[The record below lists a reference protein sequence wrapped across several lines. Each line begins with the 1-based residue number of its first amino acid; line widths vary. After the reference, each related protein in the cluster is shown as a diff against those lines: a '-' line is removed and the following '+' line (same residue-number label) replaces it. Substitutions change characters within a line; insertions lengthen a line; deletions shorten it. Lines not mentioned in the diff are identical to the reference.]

1 MYLITLFLPETLLTS
16 AGKEHPTITT
26 HNINRHCRVRFYACV
41 GKPLS
46 KQLYNIALNSSSFII
61 ALAKRPWV
69 SKSYAVVPRL
79 YEHFVCDNFYLLVY
93 IRKIG
98 QFFCDK
104 YTCWKGGV
112 LAFQWRIICQ
122 QEKLHVHTTRHTQCR
137 LERLS
142 SPALFLLIFAAQCH
156 CWRTKLKTVNKYCSQ
171 IVHKYLLSRKYR
183 IKNIF
188 QIKHLLSRKN

>member
-1 MYLITLFLPETLLTS
+1 MFFFLEALLTS
-16 AGKEHPTITT
+16 IKEFQAITT
-26 HNINRHCRVRFYACV
+26 HHTNRHCRVRFYACV

-93 IRKIG
+93 MRKIG

-112 LAFQWRIICQ
+112 LAFQWWIICHL
-122 QEKLHVHTTRHTQCR
+122 EKLLVQTTRHTQCR

-142 SPALFLLIFAAQCH
+142 SPALFLNSEFCL
-156 CWRTKLKTVNKYCSQ
+156 RGVNCNVRGPPVQTTAEWSQ
-171 IVHKYLLSRKYR
+171 ILV
-183 IKNIF
+183 
-188 QIKHLLSRKN
+188 